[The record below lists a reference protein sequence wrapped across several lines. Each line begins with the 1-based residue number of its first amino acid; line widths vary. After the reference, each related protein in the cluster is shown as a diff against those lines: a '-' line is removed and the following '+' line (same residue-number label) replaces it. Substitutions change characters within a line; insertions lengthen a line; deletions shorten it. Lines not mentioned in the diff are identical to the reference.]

1 MLGAEFLT
9 KARELADG
17 YHRLGR
23 QAGTTIWRGA
33 ELVFEAAGGKD
44 GTVTETLVE
53 DVAFM
58 DHKGFPNNGV
68 ALDALVDLVVYDDVP
83 AQLRAAASEKSS
95 SR

>member
-1 MLGAEFLT
+1 
-9 KARELADG
+9 
-17 YHRLGR
+17 
-23 QAGTTIWRGA
+23 
-33 ELVFEAAGGKD
+33 
-44 GTVTETLVE
+44 
-53 DVAFM
+53 M